1 MPRSRVRVRP
11 FPAGTSR
18 SVPAPRDSVIQTL
31 KVKLVF
37 GLYAKGPWEATME
50 IASSATLVDPHLAIE
65 GAVQISD
72 DHMYMFHVAR
82 TPGSHDRI
90 DFDNE
95 DGSLE
100 ETTLTKIFPLAN
112 GRKLF

>member
-1 MPRSRVRVRP
+1 MQ
-11 FPAGTSR
+11 F
-18 SVPAPRDSVIQTL
+18 
-31 KVKLVF
+31 
-37 GLYAKGPWEATME
+37 
-50 IASSATLVDPHLAIE
+50 
-65 GAVQISD
+65 SD

-100 ETTLTKIFPLAN
+100 ETTLTKIFPLAK